1 MQTSPVQESPACGLA
16 ASRPTLSQVA
26 SSSGPC
32 PWFTLSL
39 IHISSLVKFSNPKAL
54 IWRRTSILG
63 GISSRLLCWPGLE
76 RGGFLL
82 RLSRVE
88 AEAKLTW
95 RGHCTP
101 LYPPQFSFCL
111 DTNGKVSPLRL
122 HLPSGC
128 LCRPCFP
135 KRYGFSVGCCFC
147 DWENSLAPWNQRLP
161 PSSCLNVCPSLKR
174 WLSVV

>member
-1 MQTSPVQESPACGLA
+1 MWTGSITTTRAELPAPQDPALDVHLV
-16 ASRPTLSQVA
+16 S
-26 SSSGPC
+26 
-32 PWFTLSL
+32 W

-88 AEAKLTW
+88 AEAKLIW
-95 RGHCTP
+95 RGQNSIAH
-101 LYPPQFSFCL
+101 LSSHLSFPSASL
-111 DTNGKVSPLRL
+111 DTNGKVSPLWLR
-122 HLPSGC
+122 LPSGC

-135 KRYGFSVGCCFC
+135 KRHGFSVGCYFC
-147 DWENSLAPWNQRLP
+147 DWENSLAPWNQRPP

-174 WLSVV
+174 WLSVD